1 MVFFVV
7 IIFSPIHP
15 FIWYQ
20 NDNVIINVNKKN
32 SCTVQT
38 KNCLLK
44 WEYFAINFLSCYLL
58 ATTFHDRFIPF
69 IEFWYAGF
77 IFRIHEYLSWQ
88 FVLSSNH
95 NFHTCKQAI
104 IFHSFAKIKFL
115 ITCDKFNVR
124 WICHFR
130 LHFTLFRYYLKI

>member
-7 IIFSPIHP
+7 IIFSPTHP
-15 FIWYQ
+15 FIGIQ

-58 ATTFHDRFIPF
+58 PHFITDSFHLLNFDMQVSFLGFMNTFHDNLFFPQITTFTHANKPLFSIVLPR
-69 IEFWYAGF
+69 
-77 IFRIHEYLSWQ
+77 LS
-88 FVLSSNH
+88 FLLHVTSSM
-95 NFHTCKQAI
+95 
-104 IFHSFAKIKFL
+104 
-115 ITCDKFNVR
+115 
-124 WICHFR
+124 
-130 LHFTLFRYYLKI
+130 